1 MEGRYSTALVWEIS
15 LGRQLEEQVESIREL
30 TDLLAHSVPD
40 TRQCAAALQ
49 TDVTDA
55 CWNLLAII
63 ICDPLKSLLVA
74 SGRLTTQEVRE
85 MAQKMMVDY

>member
-1 MEGRYSTALVWEIS
+1 M
-15 LGRQLEEQVESIREL
+15 GRQLEEQVESIREL
-30 TDLLAHSVPD
+30 ADLLAPSVPD
-40 TRQCAAALQ
+40 TRQSYGWAIFLSILHCAAALQ